1 MHRPGYYPYRV
12 VVGPPFQLTYKA
24 SPRKE
29 YFLGL
34 VFNTGLLLALGD
46 NEEPAAFKLS
56 SEYIFHQYDGP
67 RSRGS
72 AFSASGYKSAQPES
86 TSGRLSNVDPPLF
99 NFPLSFP
106 VILNDR
112 DPSLQRP
119 KDVTS
124 DSKPSDTRQM
134 HPFPTYSAYTPIAE
148 HAPESPAALRDTW
161 MKKCGKFID
170 DTKLLNIFSKCAEDK
185 VATLNAVR
193 ASAARRKSPA
203 SDHHLLH

>member
-1 MHRPGYYPYRV
+1 MQSTNWADRVLQPSWLSPLSKKPKRCRPTTWGIVDLLPLRPSAHMHRPGYYPYRV
-12 VVGPPFQLTYKA
+12 VVGPPFKLTYKA

-106 VILNDR
+106 VILNAC
-112 DPSLQRP
+112 SG
-119 KDVTS
+119 KS
-124 DSKPSDTRQM
+124 G
-134 HPFPTYSAYTPIAE
+134 
-148 HAPESPAALRDTW
+148 SPPRHLD
-161 MKKCGKFID
+161 
-170 DTKLLNIFSKCAEDK
+170 EK
-185 VATLNAVR
+185 VWQIHR
-193 ASAARRKSPA
+193 
-203 SDHHLLH
+203 